1 MLTKKCLQIRII
13 YYFHNEVVLGWNL
26 TSSSTIIIKLLLII
40 QYINCGGSKTWALA
54 VGLSTTFYQQYVRG
68 EEIIR
73 ESRN

>member
-40 QYINCGGSKTWALA
+40 QYINIWMIFLFINNTLISKINVVEFT
-54 VGLSTTFYQQYVRG
+54 
-68 EEIIR
+68 
-73 ESRN
+73 ESQLHSFKK

>member
-40 QYINCGGSKTWALA
+40 QYINIWMIFLFINNTLISKIN
-54 VGLSTTFYQQYVRG
+54 VVEF
-68 EEIIR
+68 I
-73 ESRN
+73 ESQLHSFKK